1 MQRFLALTLGL
12 ALVAVSL
19 YLLVMGRGDQPL
31 GRIDADSRASLERV
45 LADSDAED
53 GRK

>member
-19 YLLVMGRGDQPL
+19 YVLARDRSDEPL
-31 GRIDADSRASLERV
+31 GRIGSDSRANLERV

-53 GRK
+53 GRR